1 MRASAAMPWR
11 GPSWLLLALALF
23 LEMTSAQAQSEAEAL
38 RAAFDHLVAETARLE
53 TDLKVFEASL
63 PARFE
68 CPPDTP
74 NKESAY
80 DRLEEFQARRARL
93 RGEARAIDDR
103 RILLGRAGE
112 GQFLAGL
119 IIDAEVD
126 EVRHRIDALAQAI
139 AQKRG
144 LVDQRPATARDCDPE
159 ADPIRAINY
168 APPSLKPGEIVRA
181 DVTAV
186 SESGKAIIITDARLS
201 GVEAVGT
208 LQAIAGL
215 GTQTVTITFRIAD
228 VKSRGPYG
236 LGLAIS
242 GRPAGMAA
250 AGASNGRLNLSY
262 EVANAAPEIVS
273 IPSAPTADPGGNLG
287 LSGEVT
293 VIDRNADDRNPHEL
307 WTGSLAFAG
316 HPAGLETTPGEA
328 FRSFSSVALQSHDP
342 ATGTYVFKVARP
354 ANARLPHKH
363 GLFPAEI
370 VVTDA
375 RGGTASQPFDITV
388 RNVAPTGRIALR
400 PGQFYHSGDG
410 QSVAVVGAVSD
421 DNGHDDIVEIEIEAS
436 DAGGRRYR
444 LSENSIVA
452 TPRDDR
458 SVGITLDDRAFPH
471 TDREGR
477 HDIPAFAQDGGAPE
491 QGETA
496 PKIGKFESWITIG
509 NEEPQANAYG
519 FIRGFAGP
527 MSDKRGL
534 CPRELFRVAFNARDA
549 EEDRLKVTA
558 TMAGG
563 SVEMHIMPGET
574 TYTAL
579 MTAPDAPGIY
589 PITLEAIETDTA
601 RKKSVRKVIELEVVG
616 CSPTEKTE
624 SGVASGGGEIVIDA
638 GKPGLLVKLVPADPP
653 LPGEPATQATPPSLE
668 HEGREGTCTIGADLG
683 FLLDGLKTGGW
694 YDTDGDPAEAV
705 SGADGTATIRFLDDA
720 ALIDMR
726 EEIVG
731 FFFEGLLH
739 RDADFRAYLTHGI
752 GGDPDLMTPAIMADV
767 LRLYAKQKGLTPSSL
782 ARAWGMGMGIDGN
795 VLSDIL
801 SGLGDDTTP
810 ADAGQQGPQR
820 PQLESTG
827 LEQGKLGKGLSG
839 ALGEGLEPGG
849 RLWRIFIDDLI
860 PGEYENGQASPLGRN
875 GNTDTIAD
883 ATGDRFNE
891 DLIEDADSRNGGAD
905 NAIRDYEAATQPD
918 AKPTVEDSVG
928 NQLLWLALNEPAAL
942 KKLSPEVQAAA
953 AVLLLSSGV
962 AIDPAVQPV
971 PPAPPALPSA
981 DESDAPAGADLN
993 PLGLDPEYVK
1003 KLPPYMQLEIAAA
1016 ILMHDDRGV
1025 KSDPCRIKKAAPAS
1039 APQSA
1044 ASFLGGAA
1052 AELVGS
1058 NPHPVTVAIVDSG
1071 LDWNHP
1077 GLPHDRLWH
1086 NPGEVAMNGID
1097 DDGNGLVDDIIGW
1110 NFANGSNRPWDHD
1123 GHGTFIAGAIGGVGV
1138 GINPHVRLMIVKA
1151 LNDFGR
1157 TRASYIARGIAYAV
1171 HMGASIVN
1179 VSAGGEGL
1187 TAIEKAALDYAAANN
1202 VLVIV
1207 AAGNEGVEL
1216 KDQAL
1221 IGHPSVL
1228 VVAATGPDGKRAP
1241 FSNWGPAVS
1250 LAAPGVDVL
1259 SLRAHRTDTIRSA
1272 DPSYVPGSAY
1282 VGEDRRYYRASGTS
1296 FAAPIVTGIASL
1308 LLSKDPSL
1316 TAADLKRILTQS
1328 ARDIEEPGI
1337 DNLSGYGL
1345 VDARAALAIDREYF
1359 IEAAIAGVAVVPS
1372 GKDFAIEVRGTAD
1385 ADHLKSARLEIGAGE
1400 APARFQSVGE
1410 IAKTA
1415 IRGGAIGLIPR
1426 KAVPKGVS
1434 TIRLVVTHANGRERE
1449 ARYRLTVD

>member
-1 MRASAAMPWR
+1 MQAGAAMPWR
-11 GPSWLLLALALF
+11 GPAWLLLALALF
-23 LEMTSAQAQSEAEAL
+23 LQAASAQAQSEAEAL

-112 GQFLAGL
+112 GQILAGL
-119 IIDAEVD
+119 INDAEVD
-126 EVRHRIDALAQAI
+126 EVNHRIDALARAI
-139 AQKRG
+139 AQKRD

-159 ADPIRAINY
+159 ADPIRAISY
-168 APPSLKPGEIVRA
+168 APPSMKPGEIVRA

-186 SESGKAIIITDARLS
+186 AESGKAIIITDARLT

-208 LQAIAGL
+208 LQGIAGL
-215 GTQTVTITFRIAD
+215 GTQTVTISFRIAD

-250 AGASNGRLNLSY
+250 TAGASNGRLHISY

-273 IPSAPTADPGGNLG
+273 IPAAPSADPGGNLG
-287 LSGEVT
+287 FSGEVT
-293 VIDRNADDRNPHEL
+293 VIDRNADDKNPHEL
-307 WTGSLAFAG
+307 STRSLAFAG

-328 FRSFSSVALQSHDP
+328 FRSFSSVVRQSHDP
-342 ATGTYVFKVARP
+342 ATGTYVFKVERP
-354 ANARLPHKH
+354 ATARLPHKH

-370 VVTDA
+370 ILADA
-375 RGGTASQPFDITV
+375 RGALARQAFDITV
-388 RNVAPTGRIALR
+388 RNVAPSGSIALR

-410 QSVAVVGAVSD
+410 QSVEIVGEVSD
-421 DNGHDDIVEIEIEAS
+421 DNGHGDIVEIEIEAS

-444 LSENSIVA
+444 LSEHAIIA

-458 SVGITLDDRAFPH
+458 SMSIALNDKAFRH
-471 TDREGR
+471 TDQEGR
-477 HDIPAFAQDGGAPE
+477 HDIPAFVQDGGAPE
-491 QGETA
+491 QGETE
-496 PKIGKFESWITIG
+496 PEITKFESWISVG

-519 FIRGFAGP
+519 FTHGFAGP

-534 CPRELFRVAFNARDA
+534 CPRQLFRVAFNARDA
-549 EEDRLKVTA
+549 EGDKLKVTA
-558 TMAGG
+558 TMAGV
-563 SVEMHIMPGET
+563 SVDMQIMPGET

-589 PITLEAIETDTA
+589 PITLEAIETDTT
-601 RKKSVRKVIELEVVG
+601 RKKSVRKVIGLEVVN
-616 CSPTEKTE
+616 CSSAEKKET
-624 SGVASGGGEIVIDA
+624 GVAPGGGEIVIDV
-638 GKPGLLVKLVPADPP
+638 GQPGLLVKLVPADPP
-653 LPGEPATQATPPSLE
+653 LPGEPATQAPPPSLE
-668 HEGREGTCTIGADLG
+668 HEEREGTCTIGADLG
-683 FLLDGLKTGGW
+683 FPLDGLKTGGW

-705 SGADGTATIRFLDDA
+705 SGPDGTATIRFLDDA

-726 EEIVG
+726 EEIVV
-731 FFFEGLLH
+731 FFFEGLLR
-739 RDADFRAYLTHGI
+739 RDADFRAFLTHGI
-752 GGDPDLMTPAIMADV
+752 GGDPDVMTPAIMADV

-782 ARAWGMGMGIDGN
+782 ARAWGMSIDGD

-801 SGLGDDTTP
+801 SGQDDDTPP
-810 ADAGQQGPQR
+810 ADDGQRDPQR

-827 LEQGKLGKGLSG
+827 LEQGNLGKELSATIGDGL
-839 ALGEGLEPGG
+839 G
-849 RLWRIFIDDLI
+849 RWRMVIT
-860 PGEYENGQASPLGRN
+860 GEYEGRLGSPSGRN
-875 GNTDTIAD
+875 GNAGTIAD
-883 ATGDRFNE
+883 STGDRFNE
-891 DLIEDADSRNGGAD
+891 DLIEDADSRNDRAD

-918 AKPTVEDSVG
+918 SKPTVEDSVG
-928 NQLLWLALNEPAAL
+928 NQLLWLALNDPAAL
-942 KKLSPEVQAAA
+942 KKLSPELQAAA
-953 AVLLLSSGV
+953 AALLLSSGA
-962 AIDPAVQPV
+962 AIDPAVHPV
-971 PPAPPALPSA
+971 PPAPPALPIG
-981 DESDAPAGADLN
+981 DEANAPAGVDLN
-993 PLGLDPEYVK
+993 PLGLNPEYVK
-1003 KLPPYMQLEIAAA
+1003 NLPPYMQLEIAAT
-1016 ILMHDDRGV
+1016 ILMHDDPEV
-1025 KSDPCRIKKAAPAS
+1025 KSDPCRIKKAAPS
-1039 APQSA
+1039 SVPQPALSL
-1044 ASFLGGAA
+1044 LGGTVAD
-1052 AELVGS
+1052 LLGP
-1058 NPHPVTVAIVDSG
+1058 NPQPVTVAIIDTG

-1077 GLPHDRLWH
+1077 GLPHDRLWR
-1086 NPGEVAMNGID
+1086 NPGEIAANGID
-1097 DDGNGLVDDIIGW
+1097 DDGNGLIDDIIGW
-1110 NFANGSNRPWDHD
+1110 NFASGSNRPWDHD
-1123 GHGTFIAGAIGGVGV
+1123 GHGTFIAGVIGGAGVGV
-1138 GINPHVRLMIVKA
+1138 NPHARLMIVKA
-1151 LNDFGR
+1151 LNNFGR

-1171 HMGASIVN
+1171 HMGARIVN

-1241 FSNWGPAVS
+1241 FSNWGPAVA

-1272 DPSYVPGSAY
+1272 DPSYVSGSAY
-1282 VGEDRRYYRASGTS
+1282 VGEDKRYYRASGTS
-1296 FAAPIVTGIASL
+1296 FSAPIVTGVASL

-1328 ARDIEEPGI
+1328 ARDIEVPGI
-1337 DNLSGYGL
+1337 DNLTGYGL
-1345 VDARAALAIDREYF
+1345 VDARAALAADRDYF

-1372 GKDFAIEVRGTAD
+1372 GKDFAMEVRGTAD
-1385 ADHLKSARLEIGAGE
+1385 ADRLKSVRLEIGPGE
-1400 APARFQSVGE
+1400 TPARFQAIGE
-1410 IAKTA
+1410 IRKSA
-1415 IRGGAIGLIPR
+1415 IRDGAIGLIPR
-1426 KAVPKGVS
+1426 SEIPKGAS
-1434 TIRLVVTHANGRERE
+1434 TIRLVVTHADGRARE
-1449 ARYRLTVD
+1449 ARYRLHVD